1 MLENSQEGWHPFAR
15 DEPSREYVPHACRAQ
30 PEPYRWSGM
39 PRRSTLRA
47 TPTPPPLGPGRQP
60 ATPGTAP
67 AAAVGRL
74 TRDAGI
80 DPLRAPVMLD
90 ARLPARGM
98 HEALASIL
106 VGAAV
111 LVMAWGQISTRPLP
125 GARQAHVP
133 RGHSREARQ
142 SAAMGRWVSISV
154 ET

>member
-47 TPTPPPLGPGRQP
+47 TPTTPPLGPGRQP

-90 ARLPARGM
+90 ARLPARGV
-98 HEALASIL
+98 HERMGSI
-106 VGAAV
+106 
-111 LVMAWGQISTRPLP
+111 
-125 GARQAHVP
+125 P
-133 RGHSREARQ
+133 RSEEHTSELQ
-142 SAAMGRWVSISV
+142 SLM
-154 ET
+154 